1 MPVSESHRL
10 RLKTLVFSLI
20 VILSNVFG
28 NTALAHG
35 MKQQGADVNPIAAL
49 FQPWVALG
57 VALLILWMLS
67 RMTLLSWAD
76 LSFVLPV
83 TAFGY
88 VLTAVS
94 GQFLLG
100 ETLTAKRWAGTL
112 LIVAGVTLVGF
123 TSPRTEGKP

>member
-1 MPVSESHRL
+1 MPASESHRL
-10 RLKTLVFSLI
+10 RVKTLVFTLI
-20 VILSNVFG
+20 VVGSNVLG

-35 MKQQGADVNPIAAL
+35 MKQQGADAHPIAAL
-49 FQPWVALG
+49 FHPWVAPG
-57 VALLILWMLS
+57 VALLILSMLS

-94 GQFLLG
+94 GRFLLS

-112 LIVAGVTLVGF
+112 LIVAGVTLVGL
-123 TSPRTEGKP
+123 TAPRTEGKR

>member
-1 MPVSESHRL
+1 MQAGESQRL
-10 RLKTLVFSLI
+10 RLKTLVFSLV
-20 VILSNVFG
+20 VILSNVLG

-35 MKQQGADVNPIAAL
+35 MRRQGADANPLAAL
-49 FQPWVALG
+49 FHPWVALG
-57 VALLILWMLS
+57 VLLLVLWMLS

-88 VLTAVS
+88 VLTALS

-100 ETLTAKRWAGTL
+100 ETLSGRRWAGTL
-112 LIVAGVTLVGF
+112 LIVAGVALVGL
-123 TSPRTEGKP
+123 TAPRTEAGR

>member
-1 MPVSESHRL
+1 MAAAESHRL

-20 VILSNVFG
+20 VILSNVLG
-28 NTALAHG
+28 NTALAYG
-35 MKQQGADVNPIAAL
+35 RKQQGADVNPIAAL